1 VRKPTVNHLWCL
13 GIVLTM
19 LLLTSS
25 LAVAQ
30 DQPTTV
36 TDDQVNAI
44 AQELYCP
51 VCENITLDTC
61 GTAACAD
68 WRYEIRLMLEQGMD
82 EQAITDDFVRRFGD
96 RVVGT
101 PQDPI
106 LRGISL
112 LTPVLLI
119 GAGLLAAFG
128 LFLGWRRSN
137 RRAAAANVPST
148 SDSHYRDM
156 LEKDLAG

>member
-1 VRKPTVNHLWCL
+1 MRKLTVNRLWSV
-13 GIVLTM
+13 GIVLAV
-19 LLLTSS
+19 LLLTLSVVS
-25 LAVAQ
+25 AQ
-30 DQPTTV
+30 DQPSTV

-44 AQELYCP
+44 AHKLYCP

-68 WRYEIRLMLEQGMD
+68 WRAEIRLMLEQGMD

-101 PQDPI
+101 PQDPT

-137 RRAAAANVPST
+137 RRTAAASAAST
-148 SDSHYRDM
+148 SDSPYRDM